1 MRRGAI
7 STAKEVF
14 FGQQNG
20 DFLPPPPLSQQPVG
34 PFGVGVSVKGEN
46 SGERGF
52 GLLTRPST
60 VHDSITET
68 GLQLAARPT
77 NHFPTALFLSRSI
90 PRTTGVECSRAA
102 AAFAAKSLAVLLNP
116 RKTRGGQISLLSLPI
131 YTAPLVKIFF
141 FLRLPPP
148 IKPCAEGK
156 GIGFSS
162 KSRSAHLPP
171 HSFLP
176 EIVSS
181 N

>member
-34 PFGVGVSVKGEN
+34 PFSVGVFVKEEN

-77 NHFPTALFLSRSI
+77 TFPQPFFFLALYLGLPEWSVHGLLQLLLLNLSPLFLTREK
-90 PRTTGVECSRAA
+90 PGVVR
-102 AAFAAKSLAVLLNP
+102 FLFSLFP
-116 RKTRGGQISLLSLPI
+116 
-131 YTAPLVKIFF
+131 FF